1 MKGYTTRRATGP
13 GAVSDLSTT
22 EARPLQTPALLAV
35 IARRMGAATVAADA
49 AWEGWK
55 ADREN
60 MDELHAYNRHLRR
73 LWVLREMGSA
83 LIAGVADAI
92 FETANTRPIELGG
105 GL

>member
-1 MKGYTTRRATGP
+1 MRRATGP
-13 GAVSDLSTT
+13 GEAGDLSAA
-22 EARPLQTPALLAV
+22 EARPLYSPTLLAV
-35 IARRMGAATVAADA
+35 IARRMGEATTAADA

-60 MDELHAYNRHLRR
+60 MDELHAYNRNLRR